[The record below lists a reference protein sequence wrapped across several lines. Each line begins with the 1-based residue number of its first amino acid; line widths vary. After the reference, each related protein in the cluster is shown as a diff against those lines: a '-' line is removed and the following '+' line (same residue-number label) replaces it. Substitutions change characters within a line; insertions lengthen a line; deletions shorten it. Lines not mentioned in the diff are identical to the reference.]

1 MNKDNDFWRNQS
13 KTFDLASDYYD
24 KFRPS
29 YPQELI
35 NCIVNETG
43 IDTNSKILEIG
54 AGSGKAT
61 ELFVN
66 KGFNMYC
73 IEPGENLATVAMKR
87 FESTSQ
93 VEYCTCRLEDWEEK
107 KEYFDLAISAQA
119 FHWVP
124 KPTGFTKCASALK
137 SNGFIGL
144 FWNLYLT
151 YNEPIDV
158 ELNETGMFL
167 LQSEAS
173 CEERIKSHIE
183 EIKCSECFK
192 EAIVYRFPWSQ
203 RYTADEYIGFMKTCN
218 GYLSSSENDRQVA
231 EVKVREIINRYGGFI
246 IREYLCVLFLAQKR

>member
-1 MNKDNDFWRNQS
+1 MNKDSDFWKNQS
-13 KTFDLASDYYD
+13 EVFDIASDYYD

-35 NCIVNETG
+35 NCIIIETG
-43 IDTNSKILEIG
+43 IDINSRILEIG

-66 KGFNMYC
+66 KGFDMYC
-73 IEPGENLATVAMKR
+73 IEPGEKSAAVALKK
-87 FESTSQ
+87 FGPTSR
-93 VEYCTCRLEDWEEK
+93 VEYCICRLEDWEGK

-124 KPTGFTKCASALK
+124 KPIGFIKCASALK
-137 SNGFIGL
+137 SNGYIGL

-151 YNEPIDV
+151 YNEPIDA
-158 ELNETGMFL
+158 ELSETGIFL
-167 LQSEAS
+167 LQSEES

-183 EIKCSECFK
+183 EIKSSGCFK

-203 RYTADEYIGFMKTCN
+203 RYTTDEYIGYMKTCN
-218 GYLSSSENDRQVA
+218 WYLSASENNRQAA
-231 EVKVREIINRYGGFI
+231 EVKVSEIINKYGGFI
-246 IREYLCVLFLAQKR
+246 VRQYLGVLFLAQKR

>member
-1 MNKDNDFWRNQS
+1 MNKDSDFSKNQS
-13 KTFDLASDYYD
+13 ETFDLASDYYD

-35 NCIVNETG
+35 NCIIGKTG

-73 IEPGENLATVAMKR
+73 IEPGENLAAVALTR
-87 FESTSQ
+87 FEPTGL
-93 VEYCTCRLEDWEEK
+93 VEYCTCRLESWEEK
-107 KEYFDLAISAQA
+107 KATFDLAISAQA

-124 KPTGFTKCASALK
+124 KPIGFLKCASALK
-137 SNGFIGL
+137 SKGFIGL

-173 CEERIKSHIE
+173 CEERIKSHVE
-183 EIKCSECFK
+183 EIKCSGCFE
-192 EAIVYRFPWSQ
+192 EATVYRFPWSQ
-203 RYTADEYIGFMKTCN
+203 RYTVDEYIGFMKTGN
-218 GYLSSSENDRQVA
+218 TYLSSSENDRQVA
-231 EVKVREIINRYGGFI
+231 EAKVREIINRYGGFI
-246 IREYLCVLFLAQKR
+246 VRQYLCVLFLAQKR

>member
-1 MNKDNDFWRNQS
+1 MNKDSNFWKNQS
-13 KTFDLASDYYD
+13 EVFDLASDYYD

-35 NCIVNETG
+35 NCIISQSG
-43 IDTNSKILEIG
+43 IDTNSRILEIG

-73 IEPGENLATVAMKR
+73 IEPGENLAEVALKK
-87 FESTSQ
+87 FGPTCL
-93 VEYCTCRLEDWEEK
+93 VKYCTCRLEDWEEK

-124 KPTGFTKCASALK
+124 KPIGFLKCASALK
-137 SNGFIGL
+137 PKGFIGL

-158 ELNETGMFL
+158 ELSETRMFL
-167 LQSEAS
+167 LQSQES

-183 EIKCSECFK
+183 EIKSSGCFK
-192 EAIVYRFPWSQ
+192 EAVVYRFPWSQ

-218 GYLSSSENDRQVA
+218 GYLSANENDKQAA
-231 EVKVREIINRYGGFI
+231 EVRVREIINRYGGFI
-246 IREYLCVLFLAQKR
+246 VRQYLCVLFLAQKR

>member
-1 MNKDNDFWRNQS
+1 MNKDINFSKNQS
-13 KTFDLASDYYD
+13 EVFDLASDYYD

-35 NCIVNETG
+35 NCIITQTG
-43 IDTNSKILEIG
+43 IDANSKILEIG

-73 IEPGENLATVAMKR
+73 IEPGENLAAVALKKLG
-87 FESTSQ
+87 STNL
-93 VEYCTCRLEDWEEK
+93 VEYCTCRLEDWNEK

-124 KPTGFTKCASALK
+124 KPIGFLKCASTLK
-137 SNGFIGL
+137 SKGFIGL

-158 ELNETGMFL
+158 ELSETGMFL

-183 EIKCSECFK
+183 EIKSSDCFND
-192 EAIVYRFPWSQ
+192 AVVYRFPWSQ
-203 RYTADEYIGFMKTCN
+203 RYTTDEYIGFMKTCN
-218 GYLSSSENDRQVA
+218 GYLGASKNDRQSA

-246 IREYLCVLFLAQKR
+246 VRQYLCVLFLARKH

>member
-1 MNKDNDFWRNQS
+1 MNKDSDFSKNQS
-13 KTFDLASDYYD
+13 EVFDLASDYYD

-35 NCIVNETG
+35 NCIISETG
-43 IDTNSKILEIG
+43 IKTDSTILEIG

-73 IEPGENLATVAMKR
+73 IEPGENLAAVALKKFGPTR
-87 FESTSQ
+87 Q
-93 VEYCTCRLEDWEEK
+93 VEYCTCRLEDWKEK
-107 KEYFDLAISAQA
+107 KDYFHLAISAQA

-124 KPTGFTKCASALK
+124 KPIGFLKCASALK
-137 SNGFIGL
+137 SKGFIGL

-151 YNEPIDV
+151 YNEPIDA
-158 ELNETGMFL
+158 ELSETGMFL

-173 CEERIKSHIE
+173 CEERIKSHTQ
-183 EIKCSECFK
+183 EIKSSGCFK

-203 RYTADEYIGFMKTCN
+203 IYTADEYIGFMKTCN
-218 GYLSSSENDRQVA
+218 GYLSASENDRQAA
-231 EVKVREIINRYGGFI
+231 EVKVREIINGYGGFI
-246 IREYLCVLFLAQKR
+246 VRQYLCVLFLAQKR